1 MASRALATAFVNI
14 VPGTKELDTYLK
26 KGLPDDAGKAGG
38 PAGDRLGGSMG
49 QSFGS
54 KFKSA
59 LGPIIA
65 TAAAAFGAMAIG
77 SFLKDGV
84 TGAEELNKAL
94 GEVVSLTGT
103 TGEEAAKN
111 FGDFKTTVQDV
122 SREFGIAQAVLTD
135 GLYNALSAGVPKDN
149 ALEFLQVASAASIAG
164 VTDVNTAV
172 DGISTVINAF
182 GLETA
187 DAQAVADSLFTAVK
201 GGKTTFEQLSA
212 SIFQIAPAASA
223 AGVSMAETN
232 AAVATLTAAGVP
244 TSVATTQIRAAL
256 VGLQKPS
263 AAMTGVFQ
271 KLGYESAQVAI
282 EEEGLQ
288 FALNAVNDAA
298 GGSNG
303 KLQTLLGSTEAVGAV
318 NVLAG
323 TGAKKF
329 AQELA
334 AQAEA
339 AGATQAALEVID
351 PQRALDR
358 LRVAFDNMKIA
369 VGDALLPVFANL
381 ADTLTPVIY
390 TLAPVLAQVMTG
402 LAPILTSIVE
412 LLPTM
417 LESIM
422 PIIPAFGTLMEAL
435 LVLID
440 AGLSIFVDLLSS
452 LIPVFVDLMPY
463 FEDLLNDVLLPI
475 IPQVMA
481 LVDALLPL
489 VVEIFEALLPI
500 LPELLP
506 QLLDLLQKII
516 MPLVPV
522 VLLLVEAFIPLIEM
536 VLPILIG
543 LIEFLI
549 PIFQTVVEFLADRL
563 VGAVEDFTGALET
576 GKGFID
582 GFGTFFEDTFT
593 GISDFFKGLINGM
606 IGLFE
611 GFVNGSIEGV
621 NRLISAL
628 NTIQVSIPS
637 TPFTSG
643 FTFGVNL
650 PLLSKINIPRLAE
663 GGYVDSPTTAL
674 IGEAGPEVVTPLKDF
689 ERMMGL
695 DGSGKTLNYYAAP
708 NQSIDAEQALFT
720 AMRRAKV
727 VANW

>member
-26 KGLPDDAGKAGG
+26 KGLPDDAGAAGG
-38 PAGDRLGGSMG
+38 LAGDRLGNTMG
-49 QSFGS
+49 QGFGS

-77 SFLKDGV
+77 NFLKEGV
-84 TGAEELNKAL
+84 SGAEDLNKAL
-94 GEVVSLTGT
+94 AEVVTLTGT
-103 TGEEAAKN
+103 TGEAAAKN
-111 FGDFKTTVQDV
+111 FGDFKATVQDV
-122 SREFGIAQAVLTD
+122 SKEFGIAQDVLTN
-135 GLYNALSAGVPKDN
+135 GLYNALSAGVPKEN
-149 ALEFLQVASAASIAG
+149 ALTFMQVAASASIAG

-172 DGISTVINAF
+172 DGLTTAINAF
-182 GLETA
+182 GLENS

-201 GGKTTFEQLSA
+201 GGKTTFAELSA
-212 SIFQIAPAASA
+212 ALFQVAPAAAA
-223 AGVSMAETN
+223 AGVSMQETN
-232 AAVATLTAAGVP
+232 AAIAALTSAGVP

-263 AAMTGVFQ
+263 KDMDALFQ
-271 KLGYESAQVAI
+271 KLGYANGQVAI
-282 EEEGLQ
+282 EAEGLQ
-288 FALNAVNDAA
+288 FAINAVKDAS

-303 KLQTLLGSTEAVGAV
+303 ALQTLLGSVEAVGAV

-323 TGAKKF
+323 TGAAKF
-329 AQELA
+329 TAELLAQS
-334 AQAEA
+334 EA
-339 AGATQAALEVID
+339 AGSTQAALDVMD
-351 PQRALDR
+351 PTRALEV
-358 LRVAFDNMKIA
+358 LRVAFANMKLA

-381 ADTLTPVIY
+381 ANVLTPVIY
-390 TLAPVLAQVMTG
+390 TLAPVLADVFTQ
-402 LAPILTSIVE
+402 LAPILSEIVGALPE
-412 LLPTM
+412 LLTN
-417 LESIM
+417 IM
-422 PIIPAFGTLMEAL
+422 PVIPAFGQLFGAL
-435 LVLID
+435 LVLIE
-440 AGLSIFVDLLSS
+440 AGLSVFVDVLSSLIPIFVDLL
-452 LIPVFVDLMPY
+452 PY
-463 FEDLLNDVLLPI
+463 FEDLLNDVILPM

-481 LVDALLPL
+481 LVEALLPL
-489 VVEIFEALLPI
+489 VIEVFEALLPL

-506 QLLDLLQKII
+506 QLIELLQKVLI
-516 MPLVPV
+516 PLIPV
-522 VLLLVEAFIPLIEM
+522 VMTLVEAFIPLIEM

-549 PIFQTVVEFLADRL
+549 PIFTVIAEIMAVVL
-563 VGAVEDFTGALET
+563 VAAIQAFTGALET
-576 GKGFID
+576 GKERIQGFS
-582 GFGTFFEDTFT
+582 TFFSDTWT
-593 GISDFFKGLINGM
+593 NISSFFKGLINNM

-689 ERMMGL
+689 ERMMGM
-695 DGSGKTLNYYAAP
+695 DGSGKTINYYAAP